1 MEEQLVEINAL
12 KKFYNKKKR
21 LFQNLDTAWN
31 AMVQDKPND
40 FPEYNAL
47 LPKMKNV
54 EERLR
59 TIADLDGCLFLSFQ

>member
-12 KKFYNKKKR
+12 KRVYNKKKR

-31 AMVQDKPND
+31 AMIQDKPND
-40 FPEYNAL
+40 FQEYNTL
-47 LPKMKNV
+47 LPKMKNI

-59 TIADLDGCLFLSFQ
+59 TIVDVEGIFYN